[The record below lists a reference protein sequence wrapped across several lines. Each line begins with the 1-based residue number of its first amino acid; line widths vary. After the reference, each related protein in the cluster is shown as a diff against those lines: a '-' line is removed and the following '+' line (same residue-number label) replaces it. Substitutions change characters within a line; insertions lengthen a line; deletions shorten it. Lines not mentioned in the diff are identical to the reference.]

1 MPTGLTPGVDGAIP
15 VPGQGPTK
23 ERTLFHHA
31 LRTVLPL
38 SVLLLGTSAC
48 GEKTGQTAAM
58 ADQAAPA
65 QQTAAPAAS
74 MAAAQNIW
82 NGDIL
87 ETMDAG
93 GYTYVH
99 LDTGVE
105 KVWAAAPQTKVTV
118 GQAVSVPK
126 GMLMT
131 DFESKTLGRTWPE
144 IWFVSGIYPEGQVPI
159 PGSAGTAAGTPA
171 GGQGSLPSS
180 MPGMGEAHNIVPDAD
195 VEAVAVAAGG
205 HDIAGIYAQSAALR
219 GTQVKVRGRVV
230 KFTSNV
236 MGTNWIHIQDGSGQ
250 GATADLTVTGKAEV
264 SVGDVI
270 LVEGS
275 LSVNKDFGA
284 GYKYA
289 AIIEN
294 ATVTVE

>member
-1 MPTGLTPGVDGAIP
+1 MFRL
-15 VPGQGPTK
+15 
-23 ERTLFHHA
+23 A
-31 LRTVLPL
+31 LRSAPL
-38 SVLLLGTSAC
+38 LGVLLLGTSAC
-48 GEKTGQTAAM
+48 GEKSGQTVAM
-58 ADQAAPA
+58 ADQTSPA
-65 QQTAAPAAS
+65 KETGAAS
-74 MAAAQNIW
+74 AAMATTQNIW

-93 GYTYVH
+93 GYTYIH

-131 DFESKTLGRTWPE
+131 DFESKTLGRTWKE

-159 PGSAGTAAGTPA
+159 PGQGAGGNPAGGA
-171 GGQGSLPSS
+171 GGNAGGGGQGS
-180 MPGMGEAHNIVPDAD
+180 MPAMGAPQGAAGGMGGMGEAHNVVPDAR
-195 VEAVAVAAGG
+195 VEAVATAAGG
-205 HDIAGIYAQSAALR
+205 LDIAGIYAQSTALR

-230 KFTSNV
+230 KFSSNI

-250 GATADLTVTGKAEV
+250 GATADLTVTSKVEV
-264 SVGDVI
+264 KTGDVV
-270 LVEGS
+270 LVEGP